1 MPYNWASPADEKDH
15 QMNEHT
21 RDSRDPRPRRPR
33 RRGALAAA
41 VAGAALLAAACGGG
55 SGGGSP
61 AAAGPAAFQKALAY
75 AQCSVPTAPSWPD
88 PDSQGNFISAKANR
102 ADFLAPA
109 SVNNACEHLLPNDGR
124 TNAAQ
129 HQQIMSSGLKYSA
142 CMRSHGIPNFPDPGT
157 NGGFNLGVIKGL
169 GIDTSAPQFQSAQQ
183 TCMPILNTGCG

>member
-1 MPYNWASPADEKDH
+1 MSEDTGAGRGPRG
-15 QMNEHT
+15 Q
-21 RDSRDPRPRRPR
+21 SRLRRA
-33 RRGALAAA
+33 GVLAAA
-41 VAGAALLAAACGGG
+41 VAGIVLLVAACGG

-109 SVNNACEHLLPNDGR
+109 SVNNVCEHLLPNDGR

-183 TCMPILNTGCG
+183 TCMPILNTGGG